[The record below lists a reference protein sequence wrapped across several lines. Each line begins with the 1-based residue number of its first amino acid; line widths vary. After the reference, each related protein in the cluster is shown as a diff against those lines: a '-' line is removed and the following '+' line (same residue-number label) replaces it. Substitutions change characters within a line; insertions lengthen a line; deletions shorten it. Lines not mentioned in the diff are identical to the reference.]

1 MHSYL
6 VGYFMVGYF
15 IGDAPHVGSIH
26 ASVNCIQSSPNDD
39 TKIDVQFS
47 EKKTVLFR
55 IENSQM
61 RARVNQC
68 KYWHI
73 ADVPLVVNVWTPES
87 DFYPLDL
94 SASCGLIF
102 EEYQTISIRIRA

>member
-6 VGYFMVGYF
+6 VGYF

-26 ASVNCIQSSPNDD
+26 VSVNCIQSSANAG
-39 TKIDVQFS
+39 TKIDVQFI

-73 ADVPLVVNVWTPES
+73 ADVPLVVNVWMPES

>member
-6 VGYFMVGYF
+6 VGYF

-26 ASVNCIQSSPNDD
+26 VSVNCIQSSPNAG
-39 TKIDVQFS
+39 TKIDVQFI